1 MIGYSLYIIGTFILL
16 SCPLCRN
23 GQQVS
28 MLDTLFTS
36 VAVISTAGL
45 QAVNT
50 AETFNVWGQC
60 VILIGMQV
68 GGLGYM
74 TLGSLALLASK
85 GRLTRNRINIGKAV
99 FAMPD
104 TFEPNSFFKHI
115 AAFTVSL
122 EIIGALVLWHAFAA
136 AGISHPLWNGIF
148 HSVAAFCTAGMSLFP
163 NGLESFSGNAEVNL
177 AVCALSLCGAVGFIV
192 LDDFYRS
199 VKSRSVKAT
208 LTTRIILSCTV
219 SAIVIGTLLLFF
231 DRYLAQLPLKE
242 RMLAAL
248 FHSVSA
254 LTTLGFNTVPVSQ
267 LAASTLAVL
276 IVLMILGAS
285 PSGTGGGLK
294 STTWSAA
301 VATIVCFIRGRDE
314 VTFFGSNVPHGRLTA
329 AFAAIAMYLIAFSLG
344 TYCML
349 LLESQMPFEDIAFEA
364 ASALGTVGLSRG
376 ISGDLSPGGKITV
389 MTMMYIGRLGVISL
403 ALGAVALYQ
412 RTAHEPE
419 TPKKKEDSEEK
430 EKEDDIVL

>member
-1 MIGYSLYIIGTFILL
+1 
-16 SCPLCRN
+16 
-23 GQQVS
+23 

-36 VAVISTAGL
+36 IAVISTAGL
-45 QAVNT
+45 PAVNT
-50 AETFNVWGQC
+50 PETFNVWGQC

-99 FAMPD
+99 FSMPD
-104 TFEPNSFFKHI
+104 TFDPNSFFKHI

-122 EIIGALVLWHAFAA
+122 ETIGALFLWHAFAA
-136 AGISHPLWNGIF
+136 AGIPHPLWNGIF
-148 HSVAAFCTAGMSLFP
+148 HSVAAFCPAGMCLCP
-163 NGLESFSGNAEVNL
+163 NGLESFGGNIEVNL
-177 AVCALSLCGAVGFIV
+177 VVCALSLCGAVGFIV

-219 SAIVIGTLLLFF
+219 SAIVIGTMLLFF
-231 DRYLAQLPLKE
+231 DQYLAQLPLKE
-242 RMLAAL
+242 RMLAAF
-248 FHSVSA
+248 FHTVSA

-267 LAASTLAVL
+267 MAVSTLTVL
-276 IVLMILGAS
+276 IILMILGAS

-301 VATIVCFIRGRDE
+301 VATIVSFMRGHDE
-314 VTFFGSNVPHGRLTA
+314 VTFFGSKVPHGRLTA
-329 AFAAIAMYLIAFSLG
+329 AFASIAMYLIAFSLG
-344 TYCML
+344 TYLLL
-349 LLESQMPFEDIAFEA
+349 LLENRLPLEDAAVEI

-376 ISGDLSPGGKITV
+376 ITGGLSAGGKIVV
-389 MTMMYIGRLGVISL
+389 MAMMYIGRLGVISL

-412 RTAHEPE
+412 GMTHESNVHE
-419 TPKKKEDSEEK
+419 LEASAKKEDAEK
-430 EKEDDIVL
+430 KEDDIVL